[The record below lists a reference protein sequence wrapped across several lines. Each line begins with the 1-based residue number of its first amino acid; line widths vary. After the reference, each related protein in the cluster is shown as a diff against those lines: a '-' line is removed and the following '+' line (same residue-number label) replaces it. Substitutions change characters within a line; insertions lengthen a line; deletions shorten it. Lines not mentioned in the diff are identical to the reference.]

1 MPRAY
6 VFAGRLPSPI
16 GGTRGSSM
24 LRPMNDTQR
33 PLAGL
38 WLTGL
43 PLAEAA
49 GIAGVAL
56 AYALIDR
63 GRLAPPFAWVLLAG
77 AWEGLCLGGAQ
88 AAVLRPLGAR
98 PAPWV
103 ALTVAGATA
112 GYGLSLLGGAGGGG
126 GGPEPPLWLMTL
138 AGAGAGVAMGALLG
152 ALQSLA
158 LPPPLRARSW
168 IAANALGWAVA
179 MAVIMTGAGMVG
191 SDWSLGAVVLTGA
204 ASGALAGLAVA
215 LATLPLIQKRR
226 IAR

>member
-1 MPRAY
+1 MLWRMTDTPRT
-6 VFAGRLPSPI
+6 LS
-16 GGTRGSSM
+16 
-24 LRPMNDTQR
+24 
-33 PLAGL
+33 GL

-43 PLAEAA
+43 PLAETA

-77 AWEGLCLGGAQ
+77 AWDGLCLGGAQ
-88 AAVLRPLGAR
+88 AAVLRRFGAR

-103 ALTVAGATA
+103 ALTVAGAAA
-112 GYGLSLLGGAGGGG
+112 GYGLSLLAGAGGGE
-126 GGPEPPLWLMTL
+126 GPEPPLWLMAL
-138 AGAGAGVAMGALLG
+138 AGAGAGVAMGTLLG

-158 LPPPLRARSW
+158 LPPPLRALGW
-168 IAANALGWAVA
+168 IAANALGWAAA

-191 SDWSLGAVVLTGA
+191 SGWSLGAVALTGA

-215 LATLPLIQKRR
+215 LATLPHILKRR